1 MKFVGKMRG
10 VAAGLSRRLTVAV
23 AAAAVLP
30 GLVGVVG
37 GSATAGAWSRPGLPV
52 EYLDVPSA
60 AMGRNIRVEFQSG
73 GAGAPALY
81 LLDGMRATGIGV
93 NVHYIPVHMQ
103 PYYQRLGFSE
113 GQFPVSERY
122 YARCLSLPMFAS
134 LTDVQLDHV
143 VEQLARLLQ

>member
-1 MKFVGKMRG
+1 MRNEIAYSALHLY
-10 VAAGLSRRLTVAV
+10 VVQIDDALTPITRRQL
-23 AAAAVLP
+23 
-30 GLVGVVG
+30 
-37 GSATAGAWSRPGLPV
+37 
-52 EYLDVPSA
+52 
-60 AMGRNIRVEFQSG
+60 F
-73 GAGAPALY
+73 
-81 LLDGMRATGIGV
+81 DGMRATGIGV